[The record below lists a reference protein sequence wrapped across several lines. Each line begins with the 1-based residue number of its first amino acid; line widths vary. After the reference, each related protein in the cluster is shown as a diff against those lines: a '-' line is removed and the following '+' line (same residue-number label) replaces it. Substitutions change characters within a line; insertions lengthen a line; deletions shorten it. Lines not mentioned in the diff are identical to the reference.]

1 MGIQPV
7 QRLEPDAAR
16 ESLTYMATR
25 STAWFTVKDGVFNKG
40 SKFLHRPPNGC
51 AQAAMASLE
60 AERCQIQSDL
70 SRVLAGGTSSEAS
83 VSAVLDSNLPH
94 MSPALPVLAREQ
106 HVERTG
112 FESVGIDKSLTEIG
126 DQVVLPRRKE
136 IDVNRGEEASF
147 EVAVGP
153 ETTTTKNE

>member
-1 MGIQPV
+1 MGRKARDQEVTAMTSEADVISVASAQSPAIQPV

-40 SKFLHRPPNGC
+40 SKFFHRLPNGC

-83 VSAVLDSNLPH
+83 VSAVLDS
-94 MSPALPVLAREQ
+94 S
-106 HVERTG
+106 
-112 FESVGIDKSLTEIG
+112 
-126 DQVVLPRRKE
+126 
-136 IDVNRGEEASF
+136 
-147 EVAVGP
+147 
-153 ETTTTKNE
+153 